1 MAPYS
6 QPHIC
11 HLAGQIFRLDV
22 RMWGG
27 GLRQSLVPPSLCS
40 EEREGER
47 ASLRSCA
54 LSGSLRT
61 QTHHTYWFSGSF
73 I

>member
-11 HLAGQIFRLDV
+11 CLAGQILRLDV
-22 RMWGG
+22 RMGGG

-47 ASLRSCA
+47 ASLRSCV
-54 LSGSLRT
+54 L
-61 QTHHTYWFSGSF
+61 
-73 I
+73 